1 MEQYKGEYIVEL
13 ENICKSFPGVK
24 ALDNVHF
31 HLKAGEVMALLG
43 ENGAGKSTLMK
54 VLSGVHNKD
63 SGTMKI
69 FGQEIDNM
77 NPKRA
82 QELGVAII
90 HQELN
95 MCQHLTVAENMFLG
109 RERRK
114 GLKLSQKEM
123 NAEAARVLKS
133 LDIELDP
140 TTMVGSLQVSKQQ
153 MVEIAKALSTN
164 ARILIMDEPTSALTS
179 KEIDELFRIIR
190 QLRAEGKGI
199 VYISHRLEELQHIV
213 DRVTIMRDGHYITE
227 GNFADMD
234 MSYIIANMVGREIK
248 EKFPRVHCEKGKK
261 IFEVKHLN
269 AGRMVRD
276 VSFESYEG
284 EILGFAG
291 LMGAGRTET
300 TRAIFGVDP
309 KESGEIWLD
318 GREIKIKNPM
328 DAIRQGVVL
337 APEDRKKDGLCTKL
351 SIRSNIEL
359 PNLDIA
365 CNKLG
370 VVNRKKVTEMVETAK
385 RNFSIK
391 MPNDEIDA
399 GSLSGGN
406 QQKVVVGKWLARES
420 RVVIFD
426 EPTRGID
433 VAAKVEIY
441 NLMNDLKKQ
450 GISVIFVSS
459 EMPEVLGIADRIIV
473 MCDGRITGEMMVQDA
488 TQEKILEL
496 ATRFENKIG
505 VDEGAKA

>member
-63 SGTMKI
+63 SGTIRI
-69 FGQEIDNM
+69 FGQEVDNM

-109 RERRK
+109 RERRR

-133 LDIELDP
+133 LDIDLDP

-318 GREIKIKNPM
+318 GKEIKIKNPM

-385 RNFSIK
+385 ENFSIK